1 MSDKHSGIEY
11 IETILKYVT
20 NAVPKENITYE
31 DLKTVVEKTLTP
43 EIGEKLMPTIADALR
58 QEGLD
63 QGLQQGMQ
71 QGIEK
76 GSLETAI
83 QAVVDNLEVRFD
95 FVSQEIFKMLST
107 INDISLLR
115 ALHRKSIKVESI
127 NEFKQILEL
136 MLV

>member
-1 MSDKHSGIEY
+1 
-11 IETILKYVT
+11 
-20 NAVPKENITYE
+20 
-31 DLKTVVEKTLTP
+31 
-43 EIGEKLMPTIADALR
+43 MPTIADALR

-63 QGLQQGMQ
+63 RGLQQGMRQGMQQGMQ

-127 NEFKQILEL
+127 NEFKQILKL
-136 MLV
+136 MLA